1 MKLAK
6 YILGLALVAGSFALT
21 SCDQEN
27 EGAIYEPTVQN
38 IMFMTPA
45 QSTTTAES
53 SITIPVAI
61 SRAMTN
67 GSYTANIEMAAGA
80 SQGMK
85 LKSQQVTFADGEGM
99 AYAYV
104 EVADMA
110 KGTTYTCTLNLS
122 DADKATKNT
131 EFGEQ
136 LASTEVSV
144 LCDYNWVDA
153 GTALVTDLTWYED
166 PVTGEV
172 PVINAEGTNIYHLVA
187 PLYYLYDGLEDGP
200 DTSDFQFYLNPDG
213 SITIDE
219 GTNLNWWGY
228 KGYYDSVNYGAYCF
242 IDQDGNTYDVN
253 FLLLNGTSLYTGGE
267 FMFTW
272 SK

>member
-6 YILGLALVAGSFALT
+6 YILGLALVAGSLALT

-38 IMFMTPA
+38 ITFMTEA

-53 SITIPVAI
+53 SVTIPVAV

-67 GSYTANIEMAAGA
+67 GTYTANVTMTDA
-80 SQGMK
+80 SEGMN

-104 EVADMA
+104 ELPNMV

-122 DADKATKNT
+122 DADKATKN
-131 EFGEQ
+131 EDFGEQ
-136 LASTEVSV
+136 LTSSTITVV
-144 LCDYNWVDA
+144 CDYNWVSA
-153 GTALVTDLTWYED
+153 GTAEVTDLTWYED
-166 PVTGEV
+166 PVTATV
-172 PVINAEGTNIYHLVA
+172 PVINGEGSNVYRLVS
-187 PLYYLYDGLEDGP
+187 PLYYLYNGLEAGP

-213 SITIDE
+213 SISVDE
-219 GTNLNWWGY
+219 GAGLNWWGY
-228 KGYYDSVNYGAYCF
+228 RFYYTSAYPDYCF
-242 IDQDGNTYDVN
+242 IAKDGNTYDVN
-253 FLLLNGTSLYTGGE
+253 FLLLNGSSLYTGGE
-267 FMFTW
+267 FLFTW
-272 SK
+272 NR